1 MSALEWLG
9 SALIAVGSLL
19 VLTGAVGLIR
29 LPGFFQRTHAVSVTD
44 SAGAGLI
51 LLGLLPFCDSWETAV
66 RLLLIMLFAL
76 FASPTST
83 HALAQAAINDGLKP
97 LLHTPASKRKTSR

>member
-1 MSALEWLG
+1 MSVPEIIGSVLLGIGALC
-9 SALIAVGSLL
+9 
-19 VLTGAVGLIR
+19 VLTGAVGLLR

-66 RLLLIMLFAL
+66 RLLLIILFAL

-83 HALAQAAINDGLKP
+83 HALAQAAIKDGLKP
-97 LLHTPASKRKTSR
+97 MLHGKTGASSQ

>member
-1 MSALEWLG
+1 MSPLELLG
-9 SALIAVGSLL
+9 SGLL
-19 VLTGAVGLIR
+19 AIGAFCVLTGAIGLLR
-29 LPGFFQRTHAVSVTD
+29 LNGFYQRTHAVSVTD

-83 HALAQAAINDGLKP
+83 HALAQAALKDGLKP
-97 LLHTPASKRKTSR
+97 ITHMAGRGKRK